1 MAMAQ
6 TDYQA
11 GRAFRCIS
19 AATAKRAHREETPL
33 FQALLHP
40 SSMKVT
46 DGLCIKDATTLEEM
60 RLAWINIAGHYEPPF
75 LEVENLDG
83 KIGDGVIVDAR

>member
-1 MAMAQ
+1 MFEKEV
-6 TDYQA
+6 DYRLA
-11 GRAFRCIS
+11 KWLLLNMEKDGII
-19 AATAKRAHREETPL
+19 TANEL
-33 FQALLHP
+33 
-40 SSMKVT
+40 
-46 DGLCIKDATTLEEM
+46 

>member
-1 MAMAQ
+1 MKRKSTTGWRSGCSSIMEK
-6 TDYQA
+6 D
-11 GRAFRCIS
+11 GII
-19 AATAKRAHREETPL
+19 TADEL
-33 FQALLHP
+33 
-40 SSMKVT
+40 
-46 DGLCIKDATTLEEM
+46 

>member
-1 MAMAQ
+1 
-6 TDYQA
+6 
-11 GRAFRCIS
+11 
-19 AATAKRAHREETPL
+19 
-33 FQALLHP
+33 
-40 SSMKVT
+40 MKVT